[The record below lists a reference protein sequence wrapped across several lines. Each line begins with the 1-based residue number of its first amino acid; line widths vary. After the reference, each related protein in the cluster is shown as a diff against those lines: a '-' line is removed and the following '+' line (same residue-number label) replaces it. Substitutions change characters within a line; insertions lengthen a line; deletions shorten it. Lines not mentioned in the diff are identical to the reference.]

1 MSRVYTF
8 HHACRSHVD
17 ILRWPSLESLDF
29 ELTKPRIKL
38 MVDAEHTWYQP
49 ALDAY
54 TLLLSEKYNR
64 PPKDGNWTGP
74 LI

>member
-1 MSRVYTF
+1 MIRLMRPDRV
-8 HHACRSHVD
+8 S
-17 ILRWPSLESLDF
+17 
-29 ELTKPRIKL
+29 L

-54 TLLLSEKYNR
+54 TLLLSEEFNR
-64 PPKDGNWTGP
+64 PPKRSSLLSRSPSEGATAWRGP

>member
-1 MSRVYTF
+1 
-8 HHACRSHVD
+8 
-17 ILRWPSLESLDF
+17 
-29 ELTKPRIKL
+29 

-54 TLLLSEKYNR
+54 TLLLSEEFNR
-64 PPKDGNWTGP
+64 PPKRSLSRSHAEEFPWNGP